1 MASVAGALMSLQ
13 ADFTNALL
21 APDSACP
28 KGLFSSNGADP
39 ASRFA
44 VYRNNVHSSLI
55 NALAAA
61 YPVTLQLV
69 GDEFFRAMAGVHVQD
84 QPPTSPL
91 ISEYG
96 STFSDFIQGFEP
108 AASVPYL
115 ADIAR
120 LERLRVRAYHAADV
134 QPLEPH
140 AVLRHLQS
148 PTDLGQLRLQ
158 LHPSLA
164 TLSSTYAI
172 VAVWAAHQNAATWD
186 PWHPESALVLRH
198 GLAVKVFAID
208 SGSVAFINSL
218 NQGTGLETAV
228 EHALEASA
236 EFDLNHCLSLLISHE
251 AITHLHTEQKVS
263 P

>member
-1 MASVAGALMSLQ
+1 MAPVAGALMNDQ
-13 ADFTNALL
+13 AAFAHALL

-28 KGLFSSNGADP
+28 EGLFSRNGADP

-44 VYRNNVHSSLI
+44 VYRNNVHSALI

-69 GDEFFRAMAGVHVQD
+69 GDEFFRAMASLYVQEH
-84 QPPTSPL
+84 PPTSPL

-96 STFSDFIQGFEP
+96 RTFSDFIQGFEP

-120 LERLRVRAYHAADV
+120 LERLRVCAYHAADV
-134 QPLEPH
+134 QPLAPQ
-140 AVLRHLQS
+140 ALLQHLQG
-148 PTDLGQLRLQ
+148 PTDVGQLRIQ

-172 VAVWAAHQNAATWD
+172 VAVWAAHQTDSAVATLN
-186 PWHPESALVLRH
+186 PWHAQSALVLRH

-208 SGSVAFINSL
+208 SASLAFINCLS
-218 NQGTGLETAV
+218 QGAGLEMAV

-236 EFDLNHCLSLLISHE
+236 EFDLNPCLSLLISHD
-251 AITHLHTEQKVS
+251 AITHLHTE

>member
-1 MASVAGALMSLQ
+1 MSDQAAFAGALL
-13 ADFTNALL
+13 
-21 APDSACP
+21 DSDQACP
-28 KGLFSSNGADP
+28 DGLFSSNGADP

-69 GDEFFRAMAGVHVQD
+69 GEEFFRAMAGLYVQAS
-84 QPPTSPL
+84 PPDSPL

-96 STFSDFIQGFEP
+96 STFAAFIQAFEP

-115 ADIAR
+115 ADVAR
-120 LERLRVRAYHAADV
+120 LERLRVRAYHAADN
-134 QPLEPH
+134 QPLNQQAILE
-140 AVLRHLQS
+140 HLQG
-148 PTDLGQLRLQ
+148 PVDLGQLRLH

-164 TLSSTYAI
+164 TMHSPYAV
-172 VAVWAAHQNAATWD
+172 VAVWAAHQTEGAIATLN
-186 PWHPESALVLRH
+186 PWYAQSALVLRQ

-218 NQGTGLETAV
+218 NQGSGLEMAV

-236 EFDLNHCLSLLISHE
+236 EFDLNHCLTLLISHD
-251 AITHLHTEQKVS
+251 AITQLHTEQKET

>member
-1 MASVAGALMSLQ
+1 MSLH
-13 ADFTNALL
+13 DTFSKALL
-21 APDSACP
+21 APDQSCP
-28 KGLFSSNGADP
+28 DGLFSSNGADP

-55 NALAAA
+55 NALATA

-69 GDEFFRAMAGVHVQD
+69 GDEFFRAMASLYVQAH
-84 QPPTSPL
+84 PPTSP
-91 ISEYG
+91 IINEYG
-96 STFSDFIQGFEP
+96 STFAAFIQDFEP

-120 LERLRVRAYHAADV
+120 LERLRVCAYHAADC
-134 QPLEPH
+134 QPLDQQ
-140 AVLRHLQS
+140 AVLQALQS
-148 PTDLGQLRLQ
+148 QMDLGGLRLQ
-158 LHPSLA
+158 LNPSLA
-164 TLSSTYAI
+164 TLDSPYAV
-172 VAVWAAHQNAATWD
+172 VAVWAAHQIEGGLATLN
-186 PWHPESALVLRH
+186 PWHAQSALVLRQ

-218 NQGTGLETAV
+218 GRGTPLEKAM
-228 EHALEASA
+228 EQALGAA
-236 EFDLNHCLSLLISHE
+236 PEFDLHQCLTLLITHN

>member
-1 MASVAGALMSLQ
+1 MSLHD
-13 ADFTNALL
+13 AFVEALL
-21 APDSACP
+21 APERPCP
-28 KGLFSSNGADP
+28 EGLFSTNGADP

-55 NALAAA
+55 NALSTA

-69 GDEFFRAMAGVHVQD
+69 GDEFFRAMAGLYLQAH
-84 QPPTSPL
+84 PPTSAM

-96 STFSDFIQGFEP
+96 NTLAAFIQSFEP

-120 LERLRVRAYHAADV
+120 LERLRVCAYHAADC
-134 QPLEPH
+134 QPLDQQD
-140 AVLRHLQS
+140 VLKALHTQAHL
-148 PTDLGQLRLQ
+148 GELRLQ
-158 LHPSLA
+158 LSPSLG
-164 TLSSTYAI
+164 TLDSPYAV
-172 VAVWAAHQNAATWD
+172 VAVWAAHQVEGGLATLN
-186 PWHPESALVLRH
+186 PWHAQSALVLRQ

-218 NQGTGLETAV
+218 GRGTPLEKAMEQGLA
-228 EHALEASA
+228 AAP
-236 EFDLNHCLSLLISHE
+236 EFDLHHCLTLLITHN